1 MNYEIKSIFELS
13 KGNKEKIKIDW
24 LVKDL
29 ISKKNPTIIYGDG
42 GTYKSLIALHLGMV
56 VQEGLPF
63 SNLSTQ
69 KANVLLLALEGVE
82 DVVPRA
88 VAHWDEYG
96 LPEIDCFDISRG
108 PFEFGNEEHEKELSE
123 VIKENKIGL
132 LIIDTLSLA
141 TVGDISTGTTSGIIT
156 RQLRRMCDSLN
167 LTIILIAHTGKN
179 ADRGIKGASEFF
191 NNVPTVIH
199 VHDNS
204 ISVKKQR
211 SALPIPTLR
220 FSVLPK
226 VINDEEQTSICLVWD
241 HDELNPRLVSI
252 LDQLDKK
259 PEGMP
264 RKELFNYVYERH
276 GFKKTK
282 ENVRKQFDRDLEK
295 LKKTSKIVDVLFSE
309 DKKDIGYKRVNS

>member
-1 MNYEIKSIFELS
+1 MKYKIKSIFELS

-24 LVKDL
+24 LVKNL

-63 SNLSTQ
+63 SNLPTQ

-82 DVVPRA
+82 DVLPRA

-96 LPEIDCFDISRG
+96 MPEVDFFDINPG
-108 PFEFGNEEHEKELSE
+108 PFEFGNEDHEEELAE
-123 VIKENKIGL
+123 VIKENDIGL

-141 TVGDISTGTTSGIIT
+141 TVGDISTGTTSGVIT
-156 RQLRRMCDSLN
+156 RQLRRMCDSLD

-199 VHDNS
+199 VHDKS

-226 VINDEEQTSICLVWD
+226 VINEDNQTSICLVWE
-241 HDELNPRLVSI
+241 HEELNPRLVAI
-252 LDQLDKK
+252 LEQIDKK
-259 PEGMP
+259 AEGMP
-264 RKELFNYVYERH
+264 KKDLFEFAHKRH
-276 GFKKTK
+276 GYKKTK
-282 ENVRKQFDRDLEK
+282 ENVRKQLDRDLET
-295 LKKTSKIVDVLFSE
+295 LKKTSKIEDVLFSE